1 MGLQKHY
8 FKYGQSAREKI
19 FGIPR
24 DSRSGTSRSGAAAA
38 AGSGVPTPLS
48 MLISQGTKFNSSKYA
63 STKLARIVCI
73 MCVIK
78 YRFTAHG
85 HAESAEYDLIA

>member
-24 DSRSGTSRSGAAAA
+24 GGDSRSAAAA
-38 AGSGVPTPLS
+38 SRTADGSGVPTPLS
-48 MLISQGTKFNSSKYA
+48 MLISQGTKFNSSEYA
-63 STKLARIVCI
+63 DVKARSPK
-73 MCVIK
+73 CVIV
-78 YRFTAHG
+78 YRFNAPMRPCRI
-85 HAESAEYDLIA
+85 YDRIA